1 MEGPGLGF
9 CPELWINS
17 LKLNIKILLLVEP
30 FFVNPRMLVLLQF
43 RFCKYILIRESNILA
58 F

>member
-17 LKLNIKILLLVEP
+17 LKLNTKILLLAEP
-30 FFVNPRMLVLLQF
+30 IPVNPRTLALLLKYLSISDVL
-43 RFCKYILIRESNILA
+43 A
-58 F
+58 